1 MKALFNLVH
10 VDVDSIST
18 YRDAGLSAQTP
29 PRNDVFID
37 QSPDDP
43 DAHLQPQHGDTSRRR
58 KATSSVPRG
67 TPHGLIVADVFFAV
81 SEAKELRCARVLV
94 NTIGTIH
101 AAH

>member
-37 QSPDDP
+37 HRSPFATAVVYGLEMGFSP
-43 DAHLQPQHGDTSRRR
+43 KLNPVPQGWT
-58 KATSSVPRG
+58 
-67 TPHGLIVADVFFAV
+67 
-81 SEAKELRCARVLV
+81 
-94 NTIGTIH
+94 
-101 AAH
+101 